1 MHIVCVCG
9 LGMGSS
15 LILKMTVDKALKEL
29 EVTGHDIEHWDAGT
43 VDSRNADLIV
53 TSADFESRFAGRD
66 NVVFV
71 TNVVNKEEVKGK
83 LKAYLE
89 SHNLYG
95 HEASGLSQICG
106 ANSPGGGSAFGQG
119 VLRRRPS
126 GTAHLA
132 ESA

>member
-89 SHNLYG
+89 R
-95 HEASGLSQICG
+95 Q
-106 ANSPGGGSAFGQG
+106 F
-119 VLRRRPS
+119 
-126 GTAHLA
+126 
-132 ESA
+132 

>member
-29 EVTGHDIEHWDAGT
+29 NVTGHDIEHWDAGT

-66 NVVFV
+66 NVVYV
-71 TNVVNKEEVKGK
+71 TNAVNKEEVKGK

-89 SHNLYG
+89 SH
-95 HEASGLSQICG
+95 GLM
-106 ANSPGGGSAFGQG
+106 
-119 VLRRRPS
+119 
-126 GTAHLA
+126 
-132 ESA
+132 

>member
-1 MHIVCVCG
+1 
-9 LGMGSS
+9 MGSS

-29 EVTGHDIEHWDAGT
+29 NVTGHDIEHWDAGT

-66 NVVFV
+66 NVVYV

-89 SHNLYG
+89 SH
-95 HEASGLSQICG
+95 GLM
-106 ANSPGGGSAFGQG
+106 
-119 VLRRRPS
+119 
-126 GTAHLA
+126 
-132 ESA
+132 